1 MKFCFSIPAEVRF
14 GRGISSSIGSLL
26 KELGVNKALLV
37 HGKGVAR
44 AGLTVGLVKS
54 MEDCGVTVVDYD
66 GVEPDPTD
74 LSMEAGAS
82 LAKAEHVQAI
92 VALGGG
98 SAMDCAKGINILMH
112 NHGPLSIYEGGDR
125 VPNRGLPLI
134 CLPTTAGTSSE
145 VTAVSIVRDTAINRK
160 YVVAGRN
167 VGADYALVDP
177 NLTDGLLP
185 RVAAD
190 SGMDALTHAIESYVS
205 MGATPITKAIALKAA
220 GIFYR
225 SLKDAVNCPEAA
237 EAREQMALGCVMVG
251 CSFTNAGL
259 GLVHAIA
266 HALGAHFGIAH
277 GAACAAML
285 PYVIGYNYACDQQ
298 GYDELREEIAPGEK
312 KPLSELILEL
322 MEQINMR
329 SLKEMGIPESEL
341 PFLAQE
347 TMKEDYGT
355 NPNQNITPETV
366 LELLRQAY

>member
-1 MKFCFSIPAEVRF
+1 MEFRFSVPAQVRF
-14 GRGISSSIGSLL
+14 GRGVSGSIGQLL
-26 KELGVNKALLV
+26 EELGVKKAMLV

-44 AGLTVGLVKS
+44 AGLTAGLEDS
-54 MEDCGVTVVDYD
+54 MQKAGVAVVDYD

-74 LSMEAGAS
+74 VSMEAGAS
-82 LAKAEHVQAI
+82 LAKAEQVQAI

-98 SAMDCAKGINILMH
+98 SAMDCAKGINILLRTP
-112 NHGPLSIYEGGDR
+112 GPLSQYEGGDR
-125 VPNRGLPLI
+125 VPNPGLPLI

-145 VTAVSIVRDTAINRK
+145 ITAVSIVRDTTLGRK

-167 VGADYALVDP
+167 VGADYALIDP
-177 NLTDGLLP
+177 DLADNLSP

-190 SGMDALTHAIESYVS
+190 AGMDALTHAIESYVS
-205 MGATPITKAIALKAA
+205 LGATPLTKAVALKAA

-225 SLKDAVNCPEAA
+225 SLDEAVNRPEAA

-266 HALGAHFGIAH
+266 HTLGAHFGVAH

-285 PYVIGYNYACDQQ
+285 PYVIGYNYDCARQ
-298 GYDELREEIAPGEK
+298 GYDELRQELAPGATE
-312 KPLSELILEL
+312 PLPELILGL
-322 MEQINMR
+322 MERVHMR
-329 SLKEMGIPESEL
+329 RLKELGVPESSL

-347 TMKEDYGT
+347 TMKEDYLT
-355 NPNQNITPETV
+355 NPNQTVTPETV